1 MIGTA
6 RQWAARENRDTA
18 KEVHMKRFAV
28 TTAMAAALLAAAPA
42 ASADSPD
49 PRPVV
54 GSNCIPVYGFSA
66 AACQPGTLLDWLKFL
81 ATGSAGMSSR

>member
-6 RQWAARENRDTA
+6 RQWAGRENRDTA
-18 KEVHMKRFAV
+18 KDVHMKRFAV

-49 PRPVV
+49 
-54 GSNCIPVYGFSA
+54 G
-66 AACQPGTLLDWLKFL
+66 
-81 ATGSAGMSSR
+81 